1 MIVIEAARAKTL
13 PAASALGKRDL
24 NRFLASAIEVL
35 GLTGEFSVLLT
46 GDEQLRALNLQF
58 RGKDKPTDVLSFPAL
73 AETALGGG
81 DLAISLET
89 ASAQAADHGHT
100 LQMEVKLLILHGLLH
115 LAGYDHERDKGQMR
129 RRETLLRKQFD
140 LPAGLVEAIEIL
152 RGVDGIR
159 FCHFE
164 DGDVV
169 RHHLVQRVIRAYD
182 SFGRAQREL
191 PLNLREGAPA
201 KSAAKPQ

>member
-58 RGKDKPTDVLSFPAL
+58 RGKDKPTDVLSFPPL
-73 AETALGGG
+73 AETADGGG

-89 ASAQAADHGHT
+89 ASVQAADHGHT

-129 RRETLLRKQFD
+129 RRETVLRKQFE
-140 LPAGLVEAIEIL
+140 LPAGLVERTPRQRSPKVSL
-152 RGVDGIR
+152 RPGIKKSPR
-159 FCHFE
+159 
-164 DGDVV
+164 
-169 RHHLVQRVIRAYD
+169 R
-182 SFGRAQREL
+182 GR
-191 PLNLREGAPA
+191 
-201 KSAAKPQ
+201 SS

>member
-58 RGKDKPTDVLSFPAL
+58 RGKDKPTDVLSFPPL
-73 AETALGGG
+73 AETAGGGG

-89 ASAQAADHGHT
+89 ASVQAAERGHT

-129 RRETLLRKQFD
+129 RRETHLRKQFD
-140 LPAGLVEAIEIL
+140 LPAGLVE
-152 RGVDGIR
+152 RT
-159 FCHFE
+159 
-164 DGDVV
+164 
-169 RHHLVQRVIRAYD
+169 
-182 SFGRAQREL
+182 AQR
-191 PLNLREGAPA
+191 R
-201 KSAAKPQ
+201 SS

>member
-58 RGKDKPTDVLSFPAL
+58 RGKDKPTDVLSFPPL
-73 AETALGGG
+73 AETAQAGG
-81 DLAISLET
+81 DLAISLDT
-89 ASAQAADHGHT
+89 ASVQATDHGHT

-115 LAGYDHERDKGQMR
+115 LAGYDHELDQGQMR
-129 RRETLLRKQFD
+129 RRETLLRKQFG
-140 LPAGLVEAIEIL
+140 LPAGLVERTPQRRIRKL
-152 RGVDGIR
+152 SPPKKPSRGP
-159 FCHFE
+159 
-164 DGDVV
+164 
-169 RHHLVQRVIRAYD
+169 
-182 SFGRAQREL
+182 S
-191 PLNLREGAPA
+191 
-201 KSAAKPQ
+201 S